1 MQRECCLKMTALASP
16 PDTSKKIV
24 LAVSALTSF
33 LPAFMLS
40 SVNIALPS
48 IQKVYGAGAV
58 WLSWVATSYLLSSG
72 VFLVPSGKMG
82 DIWGRKKVL
91 MVGIW
96 VFIIS
101 SILGPLMPNIVLFL
115 CLRAVQGAGGSLM
128 LTMSMAILTS
138 VFPAS
143 ERGKALGVNAAS
155 IYLGSSAGPFF
166 GGLIISALGW
176 PSVFFLNGALGLAA
190 VLLLKTRVP
199 FEWREGSSKGFDL
212 PGFLIYG
219 TSLVA
224 VMYGASILPS
234 GPGWI
239 ISAAGLLLFAA
250 FLRRMLRSEEP
261 LFDVRLFSGNRVFA
275 FSNVA
280 ALINYAATY
289 SVAFLLSLYLQYIKA
304 LSPSGAGLIMV
315 TQPLL
320 QAFLSPLAGRLSD
333 RIEPGLL
340 ASGGMFSTALGLF
353 IFSFLGWNTPV
364 VLIYAALILLGL
376 GFAFFSSPNT
386 NAIMSSVP
394 ARFYGAASGAVGTM
408 RVLGQM
414 GSMTII
420 AIIFSLFIGEEQITS
435 ERYGDFL
442 SVVRIS
448 FSISSAVCFIG
459 VFFSWFRGN
468 LHKARGT
475 GIDSE
480 EESVR

>member
-1 MQRECCLKMTALASP
+1 MMTVQAPP
-16 PDTSKKIV
+16 PDPTKRIV
-24 LAVSALTSF
+24 LAISALTSF

-48 IQKVYGAGAV
+48 IQKVYGASAV

-82 DIWGRKKVL
+82 DIWGRKKIL
-91 MVGIW
+91 SVGLW
-96 VFIIS
+96 VFILS
-101 SILGPLMPNIVLFL
+101 SALGPMAPNIVIFL
-115 CLRAVQGAGGSLM
+115 LLRAAQGAGGSLM

-138 VFPAS
+138 VFPAA

-166 GGLIISALGW
+166 GGLIISVLGW
-176 PSVFFLNGALGLAA
+176 PSVFFLNGALSLAA
-190 VLLLKTRVP
+190 LVILKTRVP
-199 FEWREGSSKGFDL
+199 FEWREGSSRGFDM
-212 PGFLIYG
+212 PGFVIYG
-219 TSLVA
+219 TALVA

-234 GPGWI
+234 APGWVI
-239 ISAAGLLLFAA
+239 TGGGVALFSS

-261 LFDVRLFSGNRVFA
+261 LFDVRLFSGNRIFA
-275 FSNVA
+275 FSNAA

-289 SVAFLLSLYLQYIKA
+289 SVSFLLSLYLQYIKA
-304 LSPSGAGLIMV
+304 LSPREAGLIMV
-315 TQPLL
+315 TQPFL
-320 QAFLSPLAGRLSD
+320 QAVLSPYAGRLSD

-340 ASGGMFSTALGLF
+340 ASGGMFSTASGLL
-353 IFSFLGWNTPV
+353 ILSFLGWNTPRILV
-364 VLIYAALILLGL
+364 YAALILLGV

-394 ARFYGAASGAVGTM
+394 ARFYGAASGSVGTM

-414 GSMTII
+414 GSMTLIT
-420 AIIFSLFIGEEQITS
+420 IIFSVYIGGEQITS
-435 ERYGDFL
+435 ERYADFL
-442 SVVRIS
+442 SAVRIS
-448 FSISSAVCFIG
+448 FTISSAVCFAG

-468 LHKARGT
+468 LHEGRDGEIFA
-475 GIDSE
+475 E

>member
-1 MQRECCLKMTALASP
+1 MTAVASP
-16 PDTSKKIV
+16 PDMSKKVV

-33 LPAFMLS
+33 LPSFMLS

-48 IQKVYGAGAV
+48 IQKVYGASAV

-82 DIWGRKKVL
+82 DIWGRKKILAVGVWIFVL
-91 MVGIW
+91 
-96 VFIIS
+96 S
-101 SILGPLMPNIVLFL
+101 SVLGPLMPNIVLFL

-138 VFPAS
+138 VFPAA
-143 ERGKALGVNAAS
+143 ERGRALGVNAAS

-166 GGLIISALGW
+166 GGIIISVFGW
-176 PSVFFLNGALGLAA
+176 PSVFFLNGALGLVA
-190 VLLLKTRVP
+190 VYLLKTRIP
-199 FEWREGSSKGFDL
+199 FEWREGSSSGFDL

-219 TSLVA
+219 AALVSI
-224 VMYGASILPS
+224 MYGASILPS
-234 GPGWI
+234 QSGWI
-239 ISAAGLLLFAA
+239 TAAAGLLLFAA

-275 FSNVA
+275 FSNIA

-289 SVAFLLSLYLQYIKA
+289 SVAFLLSLYLQYIKV
-304 LSPSGAGLIMV
+304 LTPRGAGLIMV

-320 QAFLSPLAGRLSD
+320 QASLSPFAGRLSD

-340 ASGGMFSTALGLF
+340 ASGGMFSTAAGLF
-353 IFSFLGWNTPV
+353 ILSFLGWETPTA
-364 VLIYAALILLGL
+364 LIYGALVLLGL

-394 ARFYGAASGAVGTM
+394 SSFYGAASGSVGTM

-414 GSMTII
+414 GSMTVIT
-420 AIIFSLFIGEEQITS
+420 IIFSIFIGEEQITP

-442 SVVRIS
+442 SVARIS
-448 FSISSAVCFIG
+448 FSISSAVCFTG

-468 LHKARGT
+468 LHQNQGDETAF
-475 GIDSE
+475 D